1 MTARGRATRH
11 YGPVK
16 RVIEVVGAVIVR
28 DGLVLCVQRG
38 PDGSLPGM
46 WEFPGGKIEPGET
59 AQAALAREISEE
71 LMCRVEIGQEVTTT
85 NHEYDFGI
93 VNLTTFYCELS
104 EGTPRLVEH
113 AAMTWRRP
121 NELHELEWAPAD
133 IPAIDLIQA
142 RMATLKP
149 G

>member
-1 MTARGRATRH
+1 MKKH
-11 YGPVK
+11 
-16 RVIEVVGAVIVR
+16 IDVVGAVVVR
-28 DGLVLCVQRG
+28 DGLVFCVQRG

-46 WEFPGGKIEPGET
+46 WEFPGGKIERGET
-59 AQAALAREISEE
+59 PEQALVREIVEE
-71 LMCRVEIGQEVTTT
+71 LQCEVRVGDLVTTT
-85 NHEYDFGI
+85 SHEYDFGI